1 MANINDYKVVSKK
14 SQRYFD
20 LLANELSLNI
30 DSPSKQTERLG
41 FYLFILDHL
50 TSKNDILEI
59 ADIVTDEDFNRLIFR
74 ETNDDYGVDAIFI
87 DNEENLIQLFN
98 FKYREKFRSGKQQIN
113 ETILSTK
120 FINALSNED
129 TAHLSGKIKNSAKDI
144 INKLVSND
152 IWKLQLYIVSNEEIE
167 SLYKDENLLQLEK
180 LYELE
185 TITIGLN
192 EISEYISLRP
202 ESVDAELILDN
213 DAVMSFTESSISSS
227 KSYILRLPLSEVIRI
242 TCKNKVL
249 RNKYNIEDISEL
261 SSVKIDYSVLFDNVR
276 GLVLKSKFN
285 KNIYNSLKEETS
297 KFFMFNNGL
306 TLTAK
311 DIIADSVNAKKK
323 VRITLKSLQVLN
335 GGQTLRTIHSFNEE
349 DPKNIEDYLSN
360 GEILVRVFKTSL
372 DQKLNNKIA
381 EYTNSQNSISNID
394 LKSLRSEQL
403 QLEQYLDEHNIIYS
417 RKSGDTG
424 ISDKKSYEHKI
435 SMERFGQLLY
445 SLKGFPEKATN
456 QKKYIFDKYYED
468 VFGKDSL
475 KIEESPNVIK
485 RYFEIKKEYDLKKDK
500 YIFSDQ
506 KAFYILYLD
515 TRLDKNLDEQITLFE
530 QLIKE
535 YEPVSGKEISDARKL
550 IQTKFKEFI
559 DNKMGI
565 PRETRQM
572 LHS

>member
-565 PRETRQM
+565 PRECDTR
-572 LHS
+572 LSK